1 MVQQP
6 KSDGPIKNLIIALIV
21 VGIIVQAGIG
31 IIDIFQEK
39 DSNFIQPDQYTAFN
53 ESFNK
58 RQQALS
64 KVDEL
69 NAKLGG
75 QKESGIVGLFN
86 AIYNSAVGAIFSLSS
101 GFTIAYDMLN
111 GLSSNFG
118 IPVWVTVSVAGI
130 ITTSIIFSL
139 LSVFFYKE
147 I

>member
-1 MVQQP
+1 MVQQAR
-6 KSDGPIKNLIIALIV
+6 SDGPVKNILIALIV
-21 VGIIVQAGIG
+21 IG
-31 IIDIFQEK
+31 IIIECGIGMIDLFQTQNS
-39 DSNFIQPDQYTAFN
+39 DFIEPNQYRTFN

-58 RQQALS
+58 RQQALN
-64 KVDEL
+64 KVEEL

-101 GFTIAYDMLN
+101 GFAIVNDLFN
-111 GLSSNFG
+111 GLSTNFG
-118 IPVWVTVSVAGI
+118 IPSWVSISITGLITVSIV
-130 ITTSIIFSL
+130 FSL